1 MAMRDQEI
9 VKLMKDLPFFKPFS
23 VKEMKTIANLDSH
36 IVEYK
41 KGGFVIRQGE
51 KDSTIFILLKGSLAI
66 TKDEVPDAELNTLQA
81 GAMFGEVPLITG
93 KTRSTNVIAKN
104 KVVALKMDGL
114 LLKTLDPSI
123 LNKFKDHLIKVLIK
137 RLDEMNSSMAAF
149 KFEFEKMYRRL

>member
-1 MAMRDQEI
+1 MRDQTI
-9 VKLMKDLPFFKPFS
+9 VKLMKDIPFFKPFS
-23 VKEMKTIANLDSH
+23 AKEMKTIANLDSH
-36 IVEYK
+36 IIEYK
-41 KGGFVIRQGE
+41 KGDFLIRQGE

-66 TKDEVPDAELNTLQA
+66 TKDEVPDAELNTLKA
-81 GAMFGEVPLITG
+81 VAMFGEVPLITG

-104 KVVALKMDGL
+104 KVVALKMDGY

>member
-1 MAMRDQEI
+1 MRDQEI

-104 KVVALKMDGL
+104 KVVALKMDGY

>member
-1 MAMRDQEI
+1 MQDLEVI
-9 VKLMKDLPFFKPFS
+9 KLMKGIKFFKPFTA
-23 VKEMKTIANLDSH
+23 KEIKTVANLDSH
-36 IVEYK
+36 IIEYK
-41 KGGFVIRQGE
+41 KGDFVIRQGE

-66 TKDEVPDAELNTLQA
+66 TKNEVPDAELNTLKA

-104 KVVALKMDGL
+104 KVIALKMDGY

-123 LNKFKDHLIKVLIK
+123 LNKFKDHLIKVLIN
-137 RLDEMNSSMAAF
+137 RLDEMNTSMAAF